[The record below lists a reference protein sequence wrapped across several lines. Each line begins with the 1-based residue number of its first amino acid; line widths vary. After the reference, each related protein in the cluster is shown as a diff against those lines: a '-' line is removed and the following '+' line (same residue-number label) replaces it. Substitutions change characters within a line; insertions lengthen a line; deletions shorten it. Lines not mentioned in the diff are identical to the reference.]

1 MSEQKSLADRVK
13 WLFVGPKGVRLP
25 WSILLVLLAF
35 GAAAILS
42 VVLLQAAGVHQ
53 QDVSTADLT
62 AIGTIKT
69 SLLALAAL
77 IAATLF
83 MAVIEK
89 RPLDD
94 YYLGGAK
101 PMLRAAQGAGIGLA
115 LIALLIGAQVAF
127 GALKFEGFAIQGVSA
142 LIYGAEWAG
151 AFVLVA
157 LLEEMTFRG
166 YLLARL
172 ERSFGF
178 RVAAI
183 VMTVLFSAAHYTNA
197 GESWLGLTSV
207 VLVGLVFCYAIWKTG
222 SLWWTF
228 GFHAA
233 WNWGETY
240 LFGTADSGMP
250 ANGSLMR
257 MHAQGADW
265 LSGGATGP
273 EGSVLCFGVLALA
286 GLCVH
291 FLLPKRD
298 AISGSRGASR
308 A

>member
-1 MSEQKSLADRVK
+1 MSEQKSIANRVV
-13 WLFVGPKGVRLP
+13 WAFIGPKGLRLP
-25 WSILLVLLAF
+25 WSILLVLMAF

-42 VVLLQAAGVHQ
+42 VVVLQASGVHQ

-69 SLLALAAL
+69 SLLAVAAL

-94 YYLGGAK
+94 YYLGGRK
-101 PMLRAAQGAGIGLA
+101 PILRAAQGAGIGLA
-115 LIALLIGAQVAF
+115 LIALLIGAQVALGVLRF
-127 GALKFEGFAIQGVSA
+127 DGFATQGARA
-142 LIYGAEWAG
+142 LISGATWAG

-178 RVAAI
+178 RTAAI
-183 VMTVLFSAAHYTNA
+183 VMTVLFSAAHYTNT

-222 SLWWTF
+222 SLWWAF
-228 GFHAA
+228 GWHAA
-233 WNWGETY
+233 WDWGETY
-240 LFGTADSGMP
+240 LFGTADSGVP
-250 ANGSLMR
+250 PSGSLMR
-257 MHAQGADW
+257 MHPQGAEW

-273 EGSVLCFGVLALA
+273 EGSVLCFAVLALA

-291 FLLPKRD
+291 FLLPRRD
-298 AISGSRGASR
+298 AIQVARK
-308 A
+308 